1 MARRSRRSRRGRG
14 RGRGSSEG
22 TRLPHRRPNK
32 DARGIPA
39 EPGAAGWG
47 ERRRW
52 QVRSS
57 ERLGDAIMGEGGSPF
72 RPTRGRA
79 ASPPRPAPGPDDR
92 GRPAG
97 PRPSH
102 LRQRRRWKVQ
112 GADRRAGTRQRGKL
126 GSGMFRFT
134 GLATRPSA
142 RAQEWP
148 DERGPAA
155 PVRPARRCARRVPP
169 RASARAEPLGLSF
182 LLPPALSLPEPGL
195 IWSCWRQGVGA
206 AQPPLLRC
214 QYPAH
219 SPARPLVCS
228 HAHPRAAAAARPG
241 ILSKFPAPPAR
252 ARRWEARGPRGERPQ
267 PPAPLI
273 PAGKTTRILVSPC
286 LLSSG

>member
-1 MARRSRRSRRGRG
+1 MARRSRRSRRGQG

-32 DARGIPA
+32 DARESRPSPVRPA
-39 EPGAAGWG
+39 GAR
-47 ERRRW
+47 E
-52 QVRSS
+52 
-57 ERLGDAIMGEGGSPF
+57 EGGRFAPQSDWETPSWG
-72 RPTRGRA
+72 RGGPR
-79 ASPPRPAPGPDDR
+79 SDPRGEEPRPAPGPDDR

-102 LRQRRRWKVQ
+102 LRQRRRWKAQ

-228 HAHPRAAAAARPG
+228 HAHPRAAAAAARPG

-273 PAGKTTRILVSPC
+273 PAGKTTRILASPR